1 MRKIIAVALAVLM
14 LVSVLAVLP
23 VFAAEETYDGTTKET
38 AGLNQIFIS
47 EISAKTSYRPNA
59 TTDTTLYLHQ
69 NAFNFIELYNNS
81 GSNVDL
87 TTLSLLRAVRYNLGE
102 PNSET
107 DPYLEECTTPGLEG
121 IKYWELWREYY
132 KFTSKID
139 IKSGK
144 IVDDAVADAT
154 GAFEDVTTD
163 DVYQTFFTNEGK
175 STTLASGKTAVIW
188 FIGAETYNWMK
199 ETKLELE
206 EANAELPEAD
216 RVEFDP
222 TEYFVKSFYGAEANV
237 DDYTVLMVWAW
248 SDNDPAKAKATP
260 ATDMFVLET
269 MPEVRDIYKDYIYGV
284 AQNTWSLATDVAYDE
299 EAGTN
304 NKLYSMTVV
313 GVAVPQ
319 YNGGKEEM
327 SVTFAPSTTVPHVAN
342 ANEKMSAIGTPEV
355 YTDYFDAG
363 YVKSYRETGAI
374 NWVCDP
380 TPGTLPA
387 WQIAMID
394 PDSANAQTVID
405 AYLKELKLY
414 DDGTSTGQDE
424 SGIDRKYNF
433 ELQED
438 LTNRFYN
445 NNKKTQDDEGG
456 LSTVVLILII
466 AGGVLAVAGAACAV
480 VFLVILPKKKKAAAA
495 AAVDA
500 PVAEAPTEELPAAED
515 KKEE

>member
-14 LVSVLAVLP
+14 LVSVLAALP

-47 EISAKTSYRPNA
+47 EISAKTSYRPDA

-81 GSNVDL
+81 DSNVDL

-107 DPYLEECTTPGLEG
+107 DPYLEECAIPG

-144 IVDDAVADAT
+144 IVDDAVAGAT
-154 GAFEDVTTD
+154 GAFEDVATD
-163 DVYQTFFTNEGK
+163 EVYQTFFTNEGK
-175 STTLASGKTAVIW
+175 DTTLASGKTAVIW
-188 FIGAETYNWMK
+188 FVGPETYDWMK
-199 ETKLELE
+199 ETKLEIE

-216 RVEFDP
+216 RVTFNP
-222 TEYFVKSFYGAEANV
+222 TEYFIKSFYGAEANV
-237 DDYTVLMVWAW
+237 ADYTVLMVWAW
-248 SDNDPAKAKATP
+248 SDNDPAKTKPTP

-269 MPEVRDIYKDYIYGV
+269 IPEVRDIYKDYIFGV
-284 AQNTWSLATDVAYDE
+284 AQNTWNLENDVAYDV

-313 GVAVPQ
+313 GMAIPL
-319 YNGGKEEM
+319 YNGGKAEM

-355 YTDYFDAG
+355 FTDYFDAG
-363 YVKSYRETGAI
+363 YVKSYRETGVI

-387 WQIAMID
+387 WQSALID
-394 PDSANAQTVID
+394 PNYPNAQTVID
-405 AYLKELKLY
+405 EYLKELKLY

-424 SGIDRKYNF
+424 SGIDRNYNF
-433 ELQED
+433 QLQED
-438 LTNRFYN
+438 LKNQFYN
-445 NNKKTQDDEGG
+445 NNKKTQNEEGG

-480 VFLVILPKKKKAAAA
+480 VFLVVLPKKKAAAA

-500 PVAEAPTEELPAAED
+500 PVAEAPTEEAPVAED